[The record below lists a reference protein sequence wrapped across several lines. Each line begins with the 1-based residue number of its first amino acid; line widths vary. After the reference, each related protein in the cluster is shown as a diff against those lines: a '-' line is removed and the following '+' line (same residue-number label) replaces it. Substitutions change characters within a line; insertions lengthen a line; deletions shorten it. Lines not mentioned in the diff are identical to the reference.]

1 MGLFTGLLGLPLA
14 PATAVVR
21 LARLLQRRAEEQFYD
36 HVLIRRRL
44 DDVAE
49 ALEAGEISE
58 QQAAEQEEE
67 LLGRLLHAPER

>member
-1 MGLFTGLLGLPLA
+1 VGLFTGLLGLPLA
-14 PATAVVR
+14 PAIAVVR
-21 LARLLQRRAEEQFYD
+21 LARLLQRRAEEQLYD
-36 HVLIRRRL
+36 PVLIRRRL
-44 DDVAE
+44 DDIAE

>member
-1 MGLFTGLLGLPLA
+1 MGLFTGLLGLPLT

-36 HVLIRRRL
+36 PVLIRRRL

>member
-1 MGLFTGLLGLPLA
+1 MGLFTGFLGLPLA

-36 HVLIRRRL
+36 TVLIRRRL
-44 DDVAE
+44 DDIAE
-49 ALEAGEISE
+49 ALEAGEISG

-67 LLGRLLHAPER
+67 LLGRLQHAPER